1 MNISDKNRTGQQR
14 TYYTNKQNGKK
25 HIRQTQNNEHI
36 RQEQKLTYQT
46 KTEQKKKLFD
56 KHRTIMIISNKR
68 EKQKLTY
75 QTKRILMNIS
85 DNNETEIIISDKNRT
100 EMNISDKNRIK
111 I

>member
-1 MNISDKNRTGQQR
+1 
-14 TYYTNKQNGKK
+14 
-25 HIRQTQNNEHI
+25 
-36 RQEQKLTYQT
+36 
-46 KTEQKKKLFD
+46 
-56 KHRTIMIISNKR
+56 MIISNKR

>member
-1 MNISDKNRTGQQR
+1 
-14 TYYTNKQNGKK
+14 
-25 HIRQTQNNEHI
+25 
-36 RQEQKLTYQT
+36 
-46 KTEQKKKLFD
+46 
-56 KHRTIMIISNKR
+56 MIISNKR

-111 I
+111 INISDQIKEQQ